1 MSNQLSDN
9 NKRIAKNTLLLYFR
23 MLFLMVIGLF
33 TSRINLQALG
43 VQDFGIYNVVGG
55 VVVMFNILSTSL
67 SSAISRFLTYELG
80 AGNKERLK
88 HVFSSGV
95 TIQILLAILFVLLA
109 ETLGLW
115 FVNTHLVIPEDRIE
129 ATNWVLQFSILTFAI
144 NLISVPY
151 NASIISHEKMA
162 AFAYISIFEVIGKL
176 LIAYGTFVS
185 PIDKLIF
192 FSGMTTLIAVLLRVI
207 YGWYC
212 KKNFEE
218 CSYKFIFDSS
228 LLKKMFS
235 FAGWNFIGAS
245 SAVLRDQGGN
255 IIINLFYGPSVNA
268 ARGIAMQVNNAVQG
282 FVNNFQTA
290 INPQITKN
298 YASGNYQYMMNL
310 VFKGAKFSFFILLI
324 MSLPIMITTPY
335 LLFLW
340 LGQVPEHTVNFV
352 RLILLFTL
360 SESLAG
366 PLITAMLATGN
377 IKKYQIVV
385 GGLQMLNLPISYLCL
400 KMGLPPEI
408 VLVVAI
414 IISICCEFTRLFMLK
429 NMINISIFAFLK
441 EVYCKSLLVF
451 AISFG
456 ITYWLNSKI
465 TPNMISFIIISIC
478 SILITCTFIYIIG
491 LNNEER
497 LSVRKFVLTKL
508 NIYKYDKNK

>member
-1 MSNQLSDN
+1 
-9 NKRIAKNTLLLYFR
+9 
-23 MLFLMVIGLF
+23 
-33 TSRINLQALG
+33 
-43 VQDFGIYNVVGG
+43 
-55 VVVMFNILSTSL
+55 MFNILSTSL

-245 SAVLRDQGGN
+245 PAVLRDQGGN

-282 FVNNFQTA
+282 FVNN
-290 INPQITKN
+290 
-298 YASGNYQYMMNL
+298 
-310 VFKGAKFSFFILLI
+310 
-324 MSLPIMITTPY
+324 
-335 LLFLW
+335 
-340 LGQVPEHTVNFV
+340 H
-352 RLILLFTL
+352 
-360 SESLAG
+360 
-366 PLITAMLATGN
+366 
-377 IKKYQIVV
+377 
-385 GGLQMLNLPISYLCL
+385 
-400 KMGLPPEI
+400 
-408 VLVVAI
+408 
-414 IISICCEFTRLFMLK
+414 
-429 NMINISIFAFLK
+429 
-441 EVYCKSLLVF
+441 
-451 AISFG
+451 
-456 ITYWLNSKI
+456 
-465 TPNMISFIIISIC
+465 
-478 SILITCTFIYIIG
+478 
-491 LNNEER
+491 
-497 LSVRKFVLTKL
+497 
-508 NIYKYDKNK
+508 